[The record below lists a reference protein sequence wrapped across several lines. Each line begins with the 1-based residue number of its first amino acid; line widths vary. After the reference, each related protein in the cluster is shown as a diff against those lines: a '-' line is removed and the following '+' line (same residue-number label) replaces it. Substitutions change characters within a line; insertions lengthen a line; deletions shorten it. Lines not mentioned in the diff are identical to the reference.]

1 MRIEFQPDRTILLFL
16 DNEELTKR
24 GFRNGDDPA
33 NIRMINELVDDVI
46 LFAASSATDFPFES
60 PIRTE
65 ASYIPHEGAYIRIE
79 ALTEDQDE
87 EYFAS
92 QREREV
98 AEQDAATMVFSFA
111 DFEDL
116 ILCAHK
122 MPESVSEIGS
132 VYFYGNKY
140 YLLIDLTDTA
150 EEEEALIRSVIS
162 EYGRKADLAEAVLRE
177 YGNVIFASSALQEI
191 AKKFL

>member
-79 ALTEDQDE
+79 ALTEEQDE
-87 EYFAS
+87 DLDAM
-92 QREREV
+92 QREKAA
-98 AEQDAATMVFSFA
+98 AEQHTATMLFSFA

-122 MPESVSEIGS
+122 MPESVGEVGT
-132 VYFYGNKY
+132 VYAYENKY
-140 YLLIDLTDTA
+140 YLQIDLTDTA
-150 EEEEALIRSVIS
+150 EEDAALIRAVVS
-162 EYGRKADLAEAVLRE
+162 EYGKKADLAEAFLQE
-177 YGNVIFASSALQEI
+177 YGNLIFASAALQEI

>member
-87 EYFAS
+87 EYFAP
-92 QREREV
+92 QREREA
-98 AEQDAATMVFSFA
+98 AEQDTATTVFSFA

-122 MPESVSEIGS
+122 MPENVSEIGS

-140 YLLIDLTDTA
+140 YLWIDLTDTA
-150 EEEEALIRSVIS
+150 GEEAALIRSVIS
-162 EYGRKADLAEAVLRE
+162 EYGRKAVLAEAVLRE